1 MKVVSTLKINKK
13 TSTKILRNYMLN
25 NKPTTFAFQIPRTE
39 LLSAVPYYNFR
50 KAVNYTYL
58 RKNGGNSVKVV
69 ENVRYVNDRNS
80 IWVSLYLLLIFYDDS
95 MRQDFL
101 LKTTIFEERVHTSKK
116 KKCSE

>member
-1 MKVVSTLKINKK
+1 MQFTIPTYHYLMYRTVT
-13 TSTKILRNYMLN
+13 
-25 NKPTTFAFQIPRTE
+25 KPTFSFQIPRTE

-80 IWVSLYLLLIFYDDS
+80 IWVSLYLY
-95 MRQDFL
+95 
-101 LKTTIFEERVHTSKK
+101 
-116 KKCSE
+116 